1 MACNNMVKRGGKMVT
16 PVDIYME
23 NYSILREQASKK
35 RYFIKDYINQILDL
49 AIQKDKFLERYAPF
63 LSVDSFIDDRITLLD
78 SNPSSKFKYIDVKVR
93 DHELICEQDE
103 TTDCVHCH
111 FVWAIPEIAKLNLKK
126 PPEIKV
132 KK

>member
-1 MACNNMVKRGGKMVT
+1 MVKRGGKIVT

-23 NYSILREQASKK
+23 NYQVLKEQARHQ
-35 RYFIKDYINQILDL
+35 RYYIKEYINRILEL
-49 AIQKDKFLERYAPF
+49 AIQKDKFLERYAPY

-78 SNPSSKFKYIDVKVR
+78 SNPQTKFKYIDVKVR

-103 TTDCVHCH
+103 KTDCVHCH
-111 FVWAIPEIAKLNLKK
+111 FVWAIPQVAKLNLKK
-126 PPEIKV
+126 PPEIKL